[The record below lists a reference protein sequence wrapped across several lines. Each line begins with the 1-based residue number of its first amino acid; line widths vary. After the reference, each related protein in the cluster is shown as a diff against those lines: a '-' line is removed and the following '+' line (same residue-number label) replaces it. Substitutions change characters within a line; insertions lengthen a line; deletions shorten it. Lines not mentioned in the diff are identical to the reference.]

1 MITTREAFVM
11 EVQARVDGRLL
22 RDRVLKQYRVDIFGK
37 NRMAVT
43 VHYRRLVMWVLR
55 QRGYS
60 MPAIAAAVG
69 LVNHTSVLYALRQVE
84 ERGLQGEAVA
94 LDDRHKMRQA
104 A

>member
-22 RDRVLKQYRVDIFGK
+22 RERVLKQYRVDIFGK

-43 VHYRRLVMWVLR
+43 VHYRWLVMWCLR

-69 LVNHTSVLYALRQVE
+69 LSNHTSVLHALRQVE
-84 ERGLQGEAVA
+84 ERGLQGEAA
-94 LDDRHKMRQA
+94 AIDDREMRQA